1 MLQAVFPTFRL
12 TENPAVQLLFL
23 LLQESVFFFQVGDT
37 LRNKAEGY
45 CWLQGRAPAG
55 INFTLQETGGFGD
68 SLSLLFKRSVPLCCA
83 TCPLY
88 ASSWSTATTETN
100 FPFPEC
106 ISPLNQCFQQNLI
119 KYWTAGLGDHDLQ
132 EWSSCKW
139 SGHQTRG
146 LFLHLNGLHHCLKS
160 QPRATAAGE
169 INLLIVPRDVALQEP
184 RWTQWMWAEWTGQA
198 FLTLLYPIHLVWWVT
213 SALPTTTE
221 PLVQRGVTQ
230 TRAPGNTTA
239 AYLAI
244 INNNNCLVKNN
255 ENRN

>member
-132 EWSSCKW
+132 EWSFCKW

-146 LFLHLNGLHHCLKS
+146 LFLHLNGLHHCLQVTAPSHSCWGNKS
-160 QPRATAAGE
+160 ADCSQRCSTSGAEMDTVNVSWVNRSGFF
-169 INLLIVPRDVALQEP
+169 NFIVPNPFSMMSHFSASHNYR
-184 RWTQWMWAEWTGQA
+184 
-198 FLTLLYPIHLVWWVT
+198 T
-213 SALPTTTE
+213 SGTARSDTNQGPWQHNSSIFSNYQQQQLP
-221 PLVQRGVTQ
+221 
-230 TRAPGNTTA
+230 
-239 AYLAI
+239 
-244 INNNNCLVKNN
+244 CKK
-255 ENRN
+255 